1 MYIFSHV
8 FVLLSKLIT
17 YTQAN
22 TVIMCSRIV
31 FDTEPVGAVN
41 NFEVCFIAFRKELK
55 DILLNQYNEGKHG
68 VLFENKNTKTLMR
81 EIKKTTLFSGVPK
94 NGNINSAREAGIA
107 LAQITYSIYSL
118 LCGLNVE
125 FNTDI
130 DIKLISGIIQNA
142 PRFADAENRLRFALR
157 MLSNFCET
165 YVIFDGFGVTNEVD
179 KLFNYF
185 NFRM

>member
-1 MYIFSHV
+1 MYSR
-8 FVLLSKLIT
+8 
-17 YTQAN
+17 
-22 TVIMCSRIV
+22 VIL
-31 FDTEPVGAVN
+31 DTDPVGAVN
-41 NFEVCFIAFRKELK
+41 NFEVCFITFRKELK
-55 DILLNQYNEGKHG
+55 DILLNQYNKGKHDCI
-68 VLFENKNTKTLMR
+68 FENKNTKNLMR
-81 EIKKTTLFSGVPK
+81 KIKKTTVFSGVPK

-142 PRFADAENRLRFALR
+142 PKWTNAEDRLRFALR
-157 MLSNFCET
+157 ILSTFCDT
-165 YVIFDGFGVTNEVD
+165 YEIFDGFGVTEEVD